1 MYLQRISLTHFKS
14 YTFRNFEFSERIN
27 CIVGENG
34 SGKTNLLDAIYF
46 LALTKSA
53 ITSQDALCMQHD
65 APFMLVDGLFH
76 TQNPDASK
84 VVQITC
90 AMQKG
95 QKKSVLSD
103 KKPYER
109 LAEHIGRF
117 PLVLISPNDTDI
129 IRDGSEERRK
139 FFDGMISQIDPT
151 YLETLLL
158 YNKVLAQRNALL
170 KQFAERH
177 TFDGILLDLYSQPL
191 ITHSLTISTKRE
203 EFLKQFLPIFQKH
216 YANLS
221 EQREQVHV
229 GYETD
234 IQPDSFAQAFIQ
246 NQGRDLAAQ
255 RTTMGIHKDDFGF
268 EINQFSLKKYGS
280 QGQQKSF
287 IIALKLAQFEILAL
301 EKGFQPILLLDDI
314 FDKLDDRR
322 IQQLINMMI
331 DGTFKQ
337 VFLTDARPERT
348 QQLLAELPVDV
359 RYFTMTKEA

>member
-14 YTFRNFEFSERIN
+14 YTFSKFEFSERIN

-53 ITSQDALCMQHD
+53 ITSQDALCIQHD
-65 APFMLVDGLFH
+65 APFMMIDGFFELEKEP
-76 TQNPDASK
+76 QEQ

-109 LAEHIGRF
+109 LAAHIGRF
-117 PLVLISPNDTDI
+117 PIVLISPNDTDI

-139 FFDGMISQIDPT
+139 FFDGVMAQLDQA

-158 YNKVLAQRNALL
+158 YNKILAQRNALL
-170 KQFAERH
+170 KQFAERN
-177 TFDGILLDLYSQPL
+177 TFDALLLELYSQPL
-191 ITHSLTISTKRE
+191 LAHALVLYAKRKA
-203 EFLKQFLPIFQKH
+203 FLDIFVPIFQKH
-216 YANLS
+216 YASLS
-221 EQREQVHV
+221 EQREWVNV
-229 GYETD
+229 VYETD
-234 IQPDSFAQAFIQ
+234 IQPDSFAQDFTQ

-268 EINQFSLKKYGS
+268 EINQFNLKKYGS

-287 IIALKLAQFEILAL
+287 IIALKLAQFEMLAQ
-301 EKGFQPILLLDDI
+301 EKGFQPTLLLDDI

-359 RYFTMTKEA
+359 RYFAITKEE